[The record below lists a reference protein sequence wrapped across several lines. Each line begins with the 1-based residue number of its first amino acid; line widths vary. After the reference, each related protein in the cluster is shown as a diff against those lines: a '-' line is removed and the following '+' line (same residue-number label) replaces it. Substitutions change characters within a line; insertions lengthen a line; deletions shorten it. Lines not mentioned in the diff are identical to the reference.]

1 MDSEGKAVPAKF
13 GGPTESHDS
22 HLTGLGLERSQT
34 TVQYFDRYALL
45 AVTNTKAYEIQ
56 QLSSESRRLR

>member
-13 GGPTESHDS
+13 GGPTKSHP
-22 HLTGLGLERSQT
+22 TGLGLEGRSQT
-34 TVQYFDRYALL
+34 TVRYLDRHALL

-56 QLSSESRRLR
+56 QLFSESRRLR